1 MGSNATTSTTI
12 TFTTRSADGGG
23 ISVELDEAA
32 NNAKTSFNSGDTVHY
47 LVHTQPLNMVVENIT
62 SSGSVSANGTK
73 QVTVEETVTFAKEK
87 TATLGKIPTGPVVW
101 SWIGRDGGLP
111 SFSGSAITLPAD
123 AVGVLKCS
131 YPTTPK
137 AFSLSGVTIPTG
149 MDEFPV
155 VVVVAEVTP

>member
-1 MGSNATTSTTI
+1 MANATTSTTI
-12 TFTTRSADGGG
+12 TFTTRSLSGG
-23 ISVELDEAA
+23 ISVELDDVA
-32 NNAKTSFNSGDTVHY
+32 NNNKTSFNSGDTVHY
-47 LVHTQPLNMVVENIT
+47 LVHTQPLSMVVENIT
-62 SSGSVSANGTK
+62 SAGTVAANGTK
-73 QVTVEETVTFAKEK
+73 QVMIQETVTFAKEK
-87 TATLGKIPTGPVVW
+87 TATLAKIPTGTVVW

-137 AFSLSGVTIPTG
+137 AFSLSGVTIPAG

-155 VVVVAEVTP
+155 VVVVAEVTA

>member
-1 MGSNATTSTTI
+1 MANATTSTTI
-12 TFTTRSADGGG
+12 TFTTRSLSGG

-32 NNAKTSFNSGDTVHY
+32 NNGKTNFGSGDTVHY
-47 LVHTQPLNMVVENIT
+47 LVHTNPLAMTVENIT
-62 SSGSVSANGTK
+62 SAGTVAANGTK

-87 TATLGKIPTGPVVW
+87 TAPLDKIPTGPVVW
-101 SWIGRDGGLP
+101 SWIGRNGGTP
-111 SFSGSAITLPAD
+111 TFSGANITLPAD

-155 VVVVAEVTP
+155 VVVVAEVTA

>member
-1 MGSNATTSTTI
+1 MANATTSTTI
-12 TFTTRSADGGG
+12 TFTTRSLSGG

-32 NNAKTSFNSGDTVHY
+32 NNGKTSFASGDTVRY
-47 LVHTQPLNMVVENIT
+47 LVHTNPLSMAVENIT
-62 SSGSVSANGTK
+62 SAGTVAANGTK
-73 QVTVEETVTFAKEK
+73 QVMIQETVTFAKEK
-87 TATLGKIPTGPVVW
+87 TATLAKIPTGSVTW

-155 VVVVAEVTP
+155 VVVVAEVTA

>member
-1 MGSNATTSTTI
+1 MANATTSTTI
-12 TFTTRSADGGG
+12 TFTTRSLSGG
-23 ISVELDEAA
+23 ISVELDDVA
-32 NNAKTSFNSGDTVHY
+32 NNNKTSFNSGDTVHY
-47 LVHTQPLNMVVENIT
+47 LVHTEPLSMVVENIT
-62 SSGSVSANGTK
+62 SAGTVAAKGTK
-73 QVTVEETVTFAKEK
+73 QVTIQETVTFAKEK

-101 SWIGRDGGLP
+101 SWIGRDGGVP

-137 AFSLSGVTIPTG
+137 AFSLSGVTIPAG

-155 VVVVAEVTP
+155 VVVVAEVAP